1 MEQLDVIH
9 CSLLD
14 IQNEI
19 NELKDIIQN
28 LKEEREKKKCSWENL
43 KNISFKIYN
52 NWILRSALPNGDV
65 VK

>member
-19 NELKDIIQN
+19 SELKDIIEN
-28 LKEEREKKKCSWENL
+28 LKEEREKKQCNWKNL
-43 KNISFKIYN
+43 KNYLYSKLWDGRKN
-52 NWILRSALPNGDV
+52 ILY
-65 VK
+65 